1 MVQAD
6 RKNIPR
12 YRQELFD
19 LHAQGKL
26 QAWVDEREFVG
37 VESVVDAIEYML
49 TGEAIGKGGCENAL
63 AYWPAVLLIN
73 MYMLCQYKQ
82 LSATLI
88 VREYVHVSSLEKA

>member
-1 MVQAD
+1 MQAD

-49 TGEAIGKGGCENAL
+49 TGEAIGK
-63 AYWPAVLLIN
+63 VV
-73 MYMLCQYKQ
+73 
-82 LSATLI
+82 
-88 VREYVHVSSLEKA
+88 VRMH